1 MRTPGIHRGP
11 LKGVSDVQLLLTE
24 PTQAEAKCRSAEQIQ
39 LKLGDMSCPKLSDEL
54 MAALRTLNHSCP
66 HQVRSSLLRKQRLHL
81 PDFIV
86 LTGDDAAAK
95 FLDFRRLDGSFGA
108 HENSA

>member
-39 LKLGDMSCPKLSDEL
+39 LKLGGYEVSEIVRRADGGVAHTEPQLS
-54 MAALRTLNHSCP
+54 ASGALFTASQATPSSAGFH
-66 HQVRSSLLRKQRLHL
+66 RS
-81 PDFIV
+81 D
-86 LTGDDAAAK
+86 
-95 FLDFRRLDGSFGA
+95 RR
-108 HENSA
+108 

>member
-54 MAALRTLNHSCP
+54 MAALRTLNHRLSASGALFTASQATP
-66 HQVRSSLLRKQRLHL
+66 SSAGFHRS
-81 PDFIV
+81 D
-86 LTGDDAAAK
+86 
-95 FLDFRRLDGSFGA
+95 RR
-108 HENSA
+108 